1 MKGVMTV
8 NIEIDYNTM
17 LQQEGLQNLLLFT
30 GAQDTNELVKIHMES
45 LTRDLLEVINKKP
58 LVGAEISGNLVQ
70 QEVLD
75 AVVREEESNDPQV
88 EEAIVGEVIDV
99 PNAYNTL
106 LQDLN
111 DVSVNKGIPTK
122 VRMSSVMMRIMSQ
135 AEGVNAISQVSGF
148 PVELEAMEELYIIQY
163 KDYQSNEIK
172 HSSPSN
178 GLQSI

>member
-58 LVGAEISGNLVQ
+58 LVGAEISGKLV
-70 QEVLD
+70 EHEILD
-75 AVVREEESNDPQV
+75 AVVREEESNDSQS

-99 PNAYNTL
+99 PNIYDTL
-106 LQDLN
+106 QQDLR
-111 DVSVNKGIPTK
+111 DISVNKGMPTK
-122 VRMSSVMMRIMSQ
+122 IRMNLAMMRVMSQ
-135 AEGVNAISQVSGF
+135 SEGVNAVSQVNGF
-148 PVELEAMEELYIIQY
+148 PVELEAMEELYAIEY

-172 HSSPSN
+172 HASPSN
-178 GLQSI
+178 GLQTI